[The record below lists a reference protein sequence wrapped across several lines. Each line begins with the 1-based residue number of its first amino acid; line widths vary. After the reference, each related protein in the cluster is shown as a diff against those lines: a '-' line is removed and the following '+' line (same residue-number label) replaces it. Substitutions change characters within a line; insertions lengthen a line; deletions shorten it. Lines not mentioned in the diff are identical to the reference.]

1 MSMPRT
7 RRTFMTKYQIFGV
20 ALVLSAA
27 VATPAL
33 AEAIQEPGLHSFYHP
48 NSDLGIGSSRPS
60 EAMAA
65 QTLQMSVKTRH
76 INRASAIKRH

>member
-7 RRTFMTKYQIFGV
+7 RRTFMTKFQIFGA

-33 AEAIQEPGLHSFYHP
+33 AEVIQEPGLYSFYHP
-48 NSDLGIGSSRPS
+48 NSDLGIGSSRRADALAS
-60 EAMAA
+60 QA
-65 QTLQMSVKTRH
+65 LQLSVKTRH
-76 INRASAIKRH
+76 INRAPAVKR